1 MAAAS
6 PGGRRSFAGNLVPAE
21 PHGLRA
27 ADSRLFQKRLLF
39 LVGKGGVGKTTLAT
53 ALALASAKQGK
64 KTLLLEFD
72 GNTRAARLLGL
83 PPLDEPIDIV
93 RQVSPT
99 LSVLSTTGQAA
110 LDEYL
115 RLIFPIKRL
124 LRVVTESRVY
134 QYFVA
139 AAPGLKELLTMGK
152 VWYEEHK
159 RDSDTQE
166 PLWDL
171 LIADMPATGHSL
183 QYLRMPQAARDTF
196 STGLVQRESERV
208 LTLFRDPE
216 KTAINLVTIPEE
228 LPTSETYEA
237 YQQLTEKLEFP
248 LGVLFINSVRQCP
261 IPQSVLANAQ
271 IRVRAPAQARNLA
284 EQVLTS
290 ARAEAALAEAQA
302 PYLQHLQKLP
312 LPTVQVPFYF
322 AEQFSL
328 PEVEQIADLLT
339 AVLEEGAKEE
349 KKKGRKGRRSS
360 RQ

>member
-1 MAAAS
+1 
-6 PGGRRSFAGNLVPAE
+6 
-21 PHGLRA
+21 
-27 ADSRLFQKRLLF
+27 
-39 LVGKGGVGKTTLAT
+39 
-53 ALALASAKQGK
+53 LASAKQGK

-83 PPLDEPIDIV
+83 PPFDEPTDIV

-99 LSVLSTTGQAA
+99 LHVLSTTGQAA

-115 RLIFPIKRL
+115 RLIFPVKRL
-124 LRVVTESRVY
+124 LRLVTESRVY

-159 RDSDTQE
+159 RDPDTQQ

-171 LIADMPATGHSL
+171 LIVDMPATGHSL
-183 QYLRMPQAARDTF
+183 QYLRMPRAARDTF
-196 STGLVQRESERV
+196 SAGLVQRESERV

-216 KTAINLVTIPEE
+216 KTAVNLVTIPEE

-237 YQQLTEKLEFP
+237 YHQLTEKLQFP

-261 IPQSVLANAQ
+261 VPPLVLANA
-271 IRVRAPAQARNLA
+271 RVRAQAPAPARNLV

-302 PYLQHLQKLP
+302 PYLQHLQRLP
-312 LPTVQVPFYF
+312 LPAVQIPFYF
-322 AEQFSL
+322 AEQFGL
-328 PEVEQIADLLT
+328 PEVKQIADLLAT
-339 AVLEEGAKEE
+339 ALEAEPKGEKRKERR
-349 KKKGRKGRRSS
+349 GRKS
-360 RQ
+360 